1 MTRDFT
7 FLICIFSV
15 YLAFAQNP
23 IENDSITQLD
33 EVILLDALKVKN
45 ATGIVPS
52 DVIAAKIFQNYSPVE
67 LTSAMNQIPGVYVLS
82 GALNTN
88 RITVRGIG
96 ARTLFGT
103 DKLRLYYNDIPVTD
117 GSGFSTIE
125 AFDLENLSQMEVIK
139 GPKGT
144 AFGANLGGAIILNPK
159 EALGKSTNLSNN
171 FTVGSFGLLK
181 DNLSFNHYDGKLRLG
196 LQYGHLE
203 TDGYRNNSQFERDGL
218 LLNTSYQIN
227 EKNRI
232 ALLVNHID
240 YTANIASSLGATAF
254 AENPKQAAANWGG
267 VSGFETNNYTL
278 VGLNYTHT
286 FNDRL
291 KNSTSLYYSYLD
303 HFERRPA
310 PLGFLDEITN
320 GYGFR
325 TRFTGNFSFLNRSA
339 EYNLGAELYKD
350 EYNWSLF
357 RTLEQPID
365 GSLQGDRFADNKE
378 FRTQLNSFGTLLFPL
393 SDAFSAQ
400 LGLAINKTKY
410 DFRDRFNTGTDNT
423 TANRDFDLIALPSLD
438 VEYRFSETARLFANV
453 SRGFS
458 NPTVEQTLTPGGTI
472 NPDIAQET
480 GTNYELGTELYLVDR
495 KFHLNMAVYQMDVR
509 NLLVAERVAEDQFIG
524 KNAGKTRH
532 RGIEIAM
539 DYTWTIGPR
548 LQIAPFLSF
557 TLNDHQFVEF
567 IDEGEDFSGNPLT
580 GVPKQMRT
588 AGIQSRFLN
597 GFYWNIAH
605 RHVSE
610 IPLTD
615 ANSLQSE
622 AFVVFTTR
630 MGYSKKLSEKLTI
643 GIDFGINNIFDEK
656 YAESVLINAGSFG
669 GEPRYYYPGN
679 PRNFYGSLRL
689 GWRL

>member
-1 MTRDFT
+1 MRYLLVFT
-7 FLICIFSV
+7 FLLLSAFFSH
-15 YLAFAQNP
+15 AQNP
-23 IENDSITQLD
+23 IEKDSVTQLD
-33 EVILLDALKVKN
+33 EVTLLDALKTKN
-45 ATGIVPS
+45 ATGISTS
-52 DVIAAKIFQNYSPVE
+52 DVISAKIFQNYSPVE
-67 LTSAMNQIPGVYVLS
+67 LTSAINQIPGVFVLS

-144 AFGANLGGAIILNPK
+144 TFGANLGGAIILNPK

-171 FTVGSFGLLK
+171 FTIGSFGLLK
-181 DNLSFNHYDGKLRLG
+181 DNLSFNHNNGKLRLG

-203 TDGYRNNSQFERDGL
+203 TDGYRDNSQFERDGL
-218 LLNTSYQIN
+218 LLNTSYQFN
-227 EKNRI
+227 ENNKI
-232 ALLVNHID
+232 GLLVNHID

-267 VSGFETNNYTL
+267 VSGFETNNYSL
-278 VGLNYTHT
+278 IGLNYAHI

-291 KNSTSLYYSYLD
+291 KNTTSIFYSYLD

-325 TRFTGNFSFLNRSA
+325 TRFTGNFAFLNRTA

-357 RTLEQPID
+357 RTLEQAIN
-365 GSLQGDRFADNKE
+365 GSIQGEKFSANKE
-378 FRTQLNSFGTLLFPL
+378 FRTQLNSFGTLLLPL
-393 SDAFSAQ
+393 TETFSAQ
-400 LGLAINKTKY
+400 IGLAVNKTKY
-410 DFRDRFNTGTDNT
+410 DFRDRFNTGTNST
-423 TANRDFDLIALPSLD
+423 TAKRDFDLIVLPSLD
-438 VEYRFSETARLFANV
+438 LEYRFSQATSLFANV

-458 NPTVEQTLTPGGTI
+458 NPTVEQTLTPDGVI

-480 GTNYELGTELYLVDR
+480 GTNYELGTELYLDENR
-495 KFHLNMAVYQMDVR
+495 FHLNLAIYQMDVR

-524 KNAGKTRH
+524 RNAGKTRH
-532 RGIEIAM
+532 RGIEMAM
-539 DYTWTIGPR
+539 DYTWTISLK
-548 LQIAPFLSF
+548 LQISPFLSY
-557 TLNDHQFVEF
+557 TLNDHEFVNF
-567 IDEGEDFSGNPLT
+567 TDAGENFSGNPLT
-580 GVPKQMRT
+580 GVPKQLST
-588 AGIQSRFLN
+588 IGIQSRFLD
-597 GFYWNIAH
+597 GFYWNIL
-605 RHVSE
+605 RRYVSE

-615 ANSLQSE
+615 ANTLQSDS
-622 AFVVFTTR
+622 FNVFTSR
-630 MGYSKKLSEKLTI
+630 LGYQKSLSEKFTI
-643 GIDFGINNIFDEK
+643 GVDFGVNNIFDEH

-689 GWRL
+689 GWRI